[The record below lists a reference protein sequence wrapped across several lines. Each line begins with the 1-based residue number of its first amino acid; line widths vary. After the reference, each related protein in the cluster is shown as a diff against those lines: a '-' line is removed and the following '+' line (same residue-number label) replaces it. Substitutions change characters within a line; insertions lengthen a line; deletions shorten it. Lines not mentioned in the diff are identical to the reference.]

1 MNKLKIG
8 NVVLE
13 NDVMFAP
20 IAGFSDVGLRAL
32 CKMAGAG
39 LTCTEMVSA
48 KALCYDNVKTK
59 DLLVTED
66 IEKPVMVQLFGFEP
80 ECFYE
85 ALKKEELQKFD
96 IININMGCPASK
108 IVKNNEGSALM
119 KDLMQAEKIIK
130 ACKSATNKPVTVKF
144 RSGFDSNHINAVEF
158 AKMCEEAGADAII
171 IHGRTS
177 KQGYAG
183 RADMSIIRKVK
194 ENVNIPVIA
203 NGDCV
208 TLEDYHRMKIE
219 TGADGVMI
227 ARGAIGNPKLFAEIT
242 GTKFDLTIL
251 QQILLHIQLLRKYFS
266 EKLVCLLM
274 RSHIPFYLKGQK
286 NSVQTKIAI
295 NNAQSIE
302 EIEKILKIFFEKST
316 NV

>member
-1 MNKLKIG
+1 
-8 NVVLE
+8 
-13 NDVMFAP
+13 
-20 IAGFSDVGLRAL
+20 
-32 CKMAGAG
+32 
-39 LTCTEMVSA
+39 
-48 KALCYDNVKTK
+48 
-59 DLLVTED
+59 
-66 IEKPVMVQLFGFEP
+66 
-80 ECFYE
+80 
-85 ALKKEELQKFD
+85 
-96 IININMGCPASK
+96 
-108 IVKNNEGSALM
+108 
-119 KDLMQAEKIIK
+119 
-130 ACKSATNKPVTVKF
+130 
-144 RSGFDSNHINAVEF
+144 
-158 AKMCEEAGADAII
+158 
-171 IHGRTS
+171 
-177 KQGYAG
+177 
-183 RADMSIIRKVK
+183 
-194 ENVNIPVIA
+194 
-203 NGDCV
+203 
-208 TLEDYHRMKIE
+208 MKIE